1 MKKQLTFEDIYIVID
16 IDNVF
21 CFVFET
27 DSHYVTL
34 AVPGTQYVDQTRLKL
49 RDSPTIPT
57 SAS

>member
-1 MKKQLTFEDIYIVID
+1 MEKQLTSEDIYIAID

-34 AVPGTQYVDQTRLKL
+34 AVPGTQYVYQTGLKL
-49 RDSPTIPT
+49 RD
-57 SAS
+57 